1 MQEYDAALKRILTGA
16 TGSALA
22 QLTGFTVARW
32 HNAELPAVRHRRAD
46 LLGETAEG
54 RLVHIELQST
64 NHPDM
69 ALRMLEYSVAIR
81 RKFRRFPRQIV
92 LYVGNGPLRMKR
104 WLKGPGLRYRC
115 RVMDFRE
122 LDAEPLLASASLG
135 DNVIGILA
143 RLHDERDAVQ
153 RILGRIA
160 ASPPAERATSL
171 GELFILAGLR
181 RLGPVIEWEI
191 KQMPILDDIMDNEVL
206 GRERKRGI
214 ELGKV
219 EGRVEGR
226 VEGER
231 KVVIRQIGKRFGNL
245 PDWAKQRIDTLSGP
259 ELESLELRLLDASSI
274 EELFA

>member
-214 ELGKV
+214 EMGKV
-219 EGRVEGR
+219 EGRVEGAR
-226 VEGER
+226 E
-231 KVVIRQIGKRFGNL
+231 VVIRQIGKRFGNL

>member
-1 MQEYDAALKRILTGA
+1 MQEYDAALKRILTGV

-32 HNAELPAVRHRRAD
+32 HNSELPAVRHRRAD

-81 RKFRRFPRQIV
+81 RKFKRFPRQIV
-92 LYVGNGPLRMKR
+92 LFFGNGSLRMKR
-104 WLKGPGLRYRC
+104 QLKGSGLKYRC
-115 RVMDFRE
+115 SVIDVRE
-122 LDAEPLLASASLG
+122 LDAEPLLASAFLG
-135 DNVIGILA
+135 DNVIGLLA
-143 RLHDERDAVQ
+143 RLRDEREAVQ
-153 RILGRIA
+153 RILGQIG
-160 ASPPAERATSL
+160 ASPLAERATAP

-181 RLGPVIEWEI
+181 KLGPVIEREI

-214 ELGKV
+214 EIGKL
-219 EGRVEGR
+219 EGRVEGAR
-226 VEGER
+226 E
-231 KVVIRQIGKRFGNL
+231 VVIRQIGKRFGKL
-245 PDWAKQRIDTLSGP
+245 PDWAKQRIDRLSGS
-259 ELESLELRLLDASSI
+259 ELESLELRVLDASRI
-274 EELFA
+274 EDLFA